1 MRTLLIKTRKKGVL
15 ILPKV
20 LRESVGVEEGDVL
33 VAEVKDGAIV
43 LRPLKPKVVEIDRRM
58 VEEILEEEKKVEDR
72 KIEEELRE
80 VHS

>member
-1 MRTLLIKTRKKGVL
+1 MVNPLRTLLIKTRKKGVL

-72 KIEEELRE
+72 KIEEEL
-80 VHS
+80 

>member
-1 MRTLLIKTRKKGVL
+1 MRTLLIEARKKGVL

-43 LRPLKPKVVEIDRRM
+43 LRPLKPKVVEIDRRI

-72 KIEEELRE
+72 KIEEEL
-80 VHS
+80 

>member
-72 KIEEELRE
+72 KIEEEL
-80 VHS
+80 

>member
-1 MRTLLIKTRKKGVL
+1 MRTLLIEARKKGVL

-72 KIEEELRE
+72 KIEEEL
-80 VHS
+80 

>member
-43 LRPLKPKVVEIDRRM
+43 LRPLKP
-58 VEEILEEEKKVEDR
+58 
-72 KIEEELRE
+72 
-80 VHS
+80 

>member
-1 MRTLLIKTRKKGVL
+1 MRKKGVL

-72 KIEEELRE
+72 KIEEEL
-80 VHS
+80 

>member
-1 MRTLLIKTRKKGVL
+1 LRTLLIKTRKKGVL

-72 KIEEELRE
+72 KIEEEL
-80 VHS
+80 

>member
-1 MRTLLIKTRKKGVL
+1 MVNPLRTLLIEARKKGVL

-72 KIEEELRE
+72 KIEEEL
-80 VHS
+80 

>member
-20 LRESVGVEEGDVL
+20 LRESVGIEEGDVL

-72 KIEEELRE
+72 KIEEEL
-80 VHS
+80 

>member
-20 LRESVGVEEGDVL
+20 LRESVGLEEGDVL
-33 VAEVKDGAIV
+33 IAEVKDGAIV

-72 KIEEELRE
+72 KIEEEL
-80 VHS
+80 